1 MSGAS
6 GVWRRVAIVACSVL
20 AFATT
25 LSIAAG
31 PVEVQASAAV
41 SDRPNIL
48 LLVSDDQAWSD
59 FSRDLMPSVFGDLV
73 DEGMLFKRAYVNT
86 PLCCPSRAQMLTGL
100 YEHHTGVDA
109 NAVPLERPTIVQA
122 LHDSGYRTM
131 LAGKYL
137 NSWESCGP
145 RPEFDGWDCVGAPAP
160 ADYSMV
166 NPWINEDGAWQQ
178 LQGYQTDILADR
190 VVDFVKTT
198 PAEQPFFAIYAPT
211 TPHMPADDPRY
222 NGMPVTPPRGASFDQ
237 DTLTTTSPLYAR
249 RGPLTPEAIA
259 SSDLRFTRMSHSV
272 RALDDAVGH
281 ILDGLGDRARDTLV
295 VYLSDNGFLFGEHRR
310 FGKTD
315 AYEESVRVPL
325 VVRYPAM
332 MPVEDTRTSQALVS
346 NVDLTPTIAA
356 LAGIPWS
363 ADGRSLIPVLD
374 GSAASVR
381 SALLIEHC
389 QGASSGSVPC
399 SGISFFAQQTRAAA
413 FEGVVTP
420 RYKYVRYDD
429 GERELFDL
437 SGDPEELINLIGT
450 PGSAPT
456 VAALKAKLAALTA
469 PAIDTTIVTGPW
481 PAGAEPT
488 RLAAFTFFSPS
499 RFSTYRCRLIRDGVA
514 DPWHNC
520 NGQSDAIGGL
530 PDGDYTFEVTGIDP
544 TGRVDP
550 SPADRSF
557 TVTSNGPAVSLV
569 SHPPPAQTGGDAAFS
584 FSSPLAGATFE
595 CRLST
600 LSEPAPSEPAPGW
613 SGCGAT
619 NGATYAALADGA
631 WNFEVRALD
640 PATQTKSQ
648 PPASWL
654 LRVDTTGPG
663 FVLAQGPRSS
673 TSSREADLRF
683 VPTEGVS
690 GTTSCRMDGG
700 RALDCSAGRFSVS
713 GLAKGVHTLRVAAHD
728 ALGNEGETF
737 FTWTVDVG
745 APKARLAR
753 YPDPFTTSTIAT
765 FRLWSRTDPALF
777 LCTLDGMALMPCD
790 DENVFGPLAEGRHS
804 LVMWGLDAAMNRSH
818 ALTYRWAVDTIPPGL
833 ILTGTP
839 EEGAVTADR
848 TASFEVWQSEP
859 GSLSCSLDGAEFA
872 SCTSPMLSLELS
884 DGPHTFQVMANDRAG
899 NTSIV
904 VSRSWTVDPNAST
917 TP

>member
-1 MSGAS
+1 MSGAR
-6 GVWRRVAIVACSVL
+6 GVGRRVAIVGCCVL
-20 AFATT
+20 ALAAT
-25 LSIAAG
+25 LSAG
-31 PVEVQASAAV
+31 TRPAEVQAST
-41 SDRPNIL
+41 SLEERPNIL

-73 DEGMLFKRAYVNT
+73 DQGMMFKRAYVNT
-86 PLCCPSRAQMLTGL
+86 SLCCPSRAQMLTGL

-145 RPEFDGWDCVGAPAP
+145 RPEFDGWDCVGAPTP
-160 ADYSMV
+160 ATYSMV
-166 NPWINEDGAWQQ
+166 NPWINEDGTWHQR
-178 LQGYQTDILADR
+178 QGYQTDILADR
-190 VVDFVKTT
+190 VVDFVEAT

-222 NGMPVTPPRGASFDQ
+222 NGMPVTPPRGPSFDQ
-237 DTLTTTSPLYAR
+237 DTLVTTSPLYAR
-249 RGPLTPEAIA
+249 RGPLTADAIA
-259 SSDLRFTRMSHSV
+259 SSDFRFTRMSHSV

-281 ILDGLGDRARDTLV
+281 ILDGLGDRSRDTLV

-315 AYEESVRVPL
+315 AYEESVRVPMVIRL
-325 VVRYPAM
+325 PAM
-332 MPVEDTRTSQALVS
+332 LPAEEARTSRALVS

-363 ADGRSLIPVLD
+363 ADGRSLVPLLD
-374 GSAASVR
+374 GSATSVR

-389 QGASSGSVPC
+389 QGATSGSVPC
-399 SGISFFAQQTRAAA
+399 SGISFFSQQTRAAA

-437 SGDPEELINLIGT
+437 KADPSELSNLIGT
-450 PGSAPT
+450 PGAAST
-456 VAALKAKLAALTA
+456 TAALRTKLAALLA
-469 PAIDTTIVTGPW
+469 PVIDTTIATGPW

-499 RFSTYRCRLIRDGVA
+499 RFATYRCRLIRDGIA
-514 DPWHNC
+514 DPWHTC
-520 NGQSDAIGGL
+520 DGQSDAIGGL
-530 PDGDYTFEVTGIDP
+530 SDGDYTFEVAGSDLAGLVDP
-544 TGRVDP
+544 T
-550 SPADRSF
+550 PAARSF
-557 TVTSNGPAVSLV
+557 AVTSSGPAVSIS
-569 SHPPPAQTGGDAAFS
+569 SHPPAAQTGGDAAFS
-584 FSSPLAGATFE
+584 FSSPVVGATFE
-595 CRLST
+595 CRLSAVG
-600 LSEPAPSEPAPGW
+600 EPAIGEPSAGW
-613 SGCGAT
+613 SACDAT
-619 NGATYAALADGA
+619 AGMTYAELTEGA
-631 WNFEVRALD
+631 WNFEVRAKD

-648 PPASWL
+648 PPAAWL
-654 LRVDTTGPG
+654 LRVDAAGPG

-673 TSSREADLRF
+673 TSSRDADLRF

-690 GTTSCRMDGG
+690 GTTSCRLDGG
-700 RALDCSAGRFSVS
+700 RALDCSSGRFSVS
-713 GLAKGVHTLRVAAHD
+713 GLAKGVHTLRVAALD
-728 ALGNEGETF
+728 PLGNEGETF

-745 APKARLAR
+745 APKVRLAR
-753 YPDPFTTSTIAT
+753 FPDRFTSSTIAT

-777 LCTLDGMALMPCD
+777 LCTLDGMVLMPCD

-804 LVMWGLDAAMNRSH
+804 LVVWGLDAAMNRSH
-818 ALTYRWAVDTIPPGL
+818 ARTYRWTVDTIPPGL

-848 TASFEVWQSEP
+848 TASFEIWQSEP
-859 GSLSCSLDGAEFA
+859 GTLSCSLDGAEFA
-872 SCTSPMLSLELS
+872 PCTSPVLYLELS
-884 DGPHTFQVMANDRAG
+884 DGPHTFQVMALDRAG
-899 NTSIV
+899 NASIV
-904 VSRSWTVDPNAST
+904 VSRSWTVDPNAPT